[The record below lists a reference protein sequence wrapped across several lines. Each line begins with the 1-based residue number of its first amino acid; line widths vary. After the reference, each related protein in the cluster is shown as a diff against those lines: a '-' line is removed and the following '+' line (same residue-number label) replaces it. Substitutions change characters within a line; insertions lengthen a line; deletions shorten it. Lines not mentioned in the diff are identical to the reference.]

1 MVMDSATLC
10 PECFHIRP
18 TLGVPPLRLLRG
30 LGPALVGRCHELVEA
45 EESVGG
51 VAGPCW
57 CANEFH
63 KDTTRP
69 MSHEHEG
76 HPRPP
81 SVEVEAGAGASVSG
95 PTLGDGAGLLKNRF
109 SQ

>member
-1 MVMDSATLC
+1 MASATLC

-18 TLGVPPLRLLRG
+18 TLRVPPLRHLRG
-30 LGPALVGRCHELVEA
+30 LGPALARRCHELVEA

-63 KDTTRP
+63 KDTARP
-69 MSHEHEG
+69 MLGEHEG
-76 HPRPP
+76 HSRPL
-81 SVEVEAGAGASVSG
+81 SRETGAGASVSG
-95 PTLGDGAGLLKNRF
+95 PQWGDRAGLVKDRF
-109 SQ
+109 S